1 MKQEFEMTQEEM
13 DNIIA
18 INKGGGDPIMFLS
31 GGIPMGSSLQ
41 EKINQY
47 WKILGNKYGF
57 KPMTVEGSSKG
68 KLFFIAEPVP
78 IENEMRKYIDT
89 FKGRMLKENVEVNQ
103 QKSIQHIINN
113 EIVDRFD
120 TGNVSITTAIEAVK
134 IAYQEIIDMIELNFE
149 TAGELGGGTTE
160 AQSII
165 NRIEE
170 FKKRAKENF

>member
-1 MKQEFEMTQEEM
+1 M
-13 DNIIA
+13 
-18 INKGGGDPIMFLS
+18 
-31 GGIPMGSSLQ
+31 
-41 EKINQY
+41 
-47 WKILGNKYGF
+47 
-57 KPMTVEGSSKG
+57 SK
-68 KLFFIAEPVP
+68 
-78 IENEMRKYIDT
+78 EMRKYIDT
-89 FKGRMLKENVEVNQ
+89 FKGRMLKENIEVNQ

-149 TAGELGGGTTE
+149 TIGELGGGITE

-165 NRIEE
+165 NRIDE

>member
-1 MKQEFEMTQEEM
+1 M
-13 DNIIA
+13 
-18 INKGGGDPIMFLS
+18 
-31 GGIPMGSSLQ
+31 
-41 EKINQY
+41 
-47 WKILGNKYGF
+47 
-57 KPMTVEGSSKG
+57 SK
-68 KLFFIAEPVP
+68 
-78 IENEMRKYIDT
+78 EMRKYIDT

-113 EIVDRFD
+113 EIVDRFY

-134 IAYQEIIDMIELNFE
+134 IAYQEIIDMVELNFE
-149 TAGELGGGTTE
+149 TAGELGGGITE

>member
-1 MKQEFEMTQEEM
+1 M
-13 DNIIA
+13 
-18 INKGGGDPIMFLS
+18 
-31 GGIPMGSSLQ
+31 
-41 EKINQY
+41 
-47 WKILGNKYGF
+47 
-57 KPMTVEGSSKG
+57 SK
-68 KLFFIAEPVP
+68 
-78 IENEMRKYIDT
+78 EMRKYIDT

-149 TAGELGGGTTE
+149 TAGELGGGRTE

>member
-1 MKQEFEMTQEEM
+1 
-13 DNIIA
+13 
-18 INKGGGDPIMFLS
+18 
-31 GGIPMGSSLQ
+31 
-41 EKINQY
+41 
-47 WKILGNKYGF
+47 
-57 KPMTVEGSSKG
+57 
-68 KLFFIAEPVP
+68 
-78 IENEMRKYIDT
+78 MRKYIDT
-89 FKGRMLKENVEVNQ
+89 FKGRMLKENVEGVNT

>member
-1 MKQEFEMTQEEM
+1 
-13 DNIIA
+13 
-18 INKGGGDPIMFLS
+18 
-31 GGIPMGSSLQ
+31 
-41 EKINQY
+41 
-47 WKILGNKYGF
+47 
-57 KPMTVEGSSKG
+57 
-68 KLFFIAEPVP
+68 
-78 IENEMRKYIDT
+78 MRKYIDA
-89 FKGRMLKENVEVNQ
+89 FKGRMLKENVEGINQ

-149 TAGELGGGTTE
+149 TAGELGCGTTE

>member
-1 MKQEFEMTQEEM
+1 M
-13 DNIIA
+13 
-18 INKGGGDPIMFLS
+18 
-31 GGIPMGSSLQ
+31 
-41 EKINQY
+41 
-47 WKILGNKYGF
+47 
-57 KPMTVEGSSKG
+57 SK
-68 KLFFIAEPVP
+68 
-78 IENEMRKYIDT
+78 EMRKYIDT
-89 FKGRMLKENVEVNQ
+89 FKGRMLKENVEGVNT

>member
-1 MKQEFEMTQEEM
+1 MRKQ
-13 DNIIA
+13 
-18 INKGGGDPIMFLS
+18 INKVKGFGKFL
-31 GGIPMGSSLQ
+31 
-41 EKINQY
+41 N
-47 WKILGNKYGF
+47 
-57 KPMTVEGSSKG
+57 
-68 KLFFIAEPVP
+68 
-78 IENEMRKYIDT
+78 
-89 FKGRMLKENVEVNQ
+89 ENVEGVNT

-160 AQSII
+160 AQRII

>member
-1 MKQEFEMTQEEM
+1 M
-13 DNIIA
+13 
-18 INKGGGDPIMFLS
+18 
-31 GGIPMGSSLQ
+31 
-41 EKINQY
+41 
-47 WKILGNKYGF
+47 
-57 KPMTVEGSSKG
+57 SK
-68 KLFFIAEPVP
+68 
-78 IENEMRKYIDT
+78 EMRKYIDT

-165 NRIEE
+165 NRIED
-170 FKKRAKENF
+170 FKKRVKENF

>member
-1 MKQEFEMTQEEM
+1 M
-13 DNIIA
+13 
-18 INKGGGDPIMFLS
+18 
-31 GGIPMGSSLQ
+31 
-41 EKINQY
+41 
-47 WKILGNKYGF
+47 
-57 KPMTVEGSSKG
+57 SK
-68 KLFFIAEPVP
+68 
-78 IENEMRKYIDT
+78 EMRKYIDT

-170 FKKRAKENF
+170 LKKRVKENF

>member
-1 MKQEFEMTQEEM
+1 M
-13 DNIIA
+13 
-18 INKGGGDPIMFLS
+18 
-31 GGIPMGSSLQ
+31 
-41 EKINQY
+41 
-47 WKILGNKYGF
+47 
-57 KPMTVEGSSKG
+57 SK
-68 KLFFIAEPVP
+68 
-78 IENEMRKYIDT
+78 EMRKYIDT

-149 TAGELGGGTTE
+149 TVGELGGGTTE
-160 AQSII
+160 AQRII

>member
-1 MKQEFEMTQEEM
+1 MRPEEATKELSSRRLVTFAMAAWKQDTNAWNNLFAVRGDKTGTMS
-13 DNIIA
+13 IP
-18 INKGGGDPIMFLS
+18 NKDKTM
-31 GGIPMGSSLQ
+31 
-41 EKINQY
+41 
-47 WKILGNKYGF
+47 
-57 KPMTVEGSSKG
+57 SK
-68 KLFFIAEPVP
+68 
-78 IENEMRKYIDT
+78 EMRKYIDT

-149 TAGELGGGTTE
+149 TVGELGGGITE

>member
-1 MKQEFEMTQEEM
+1 M
-13 DNIIA
+13 
-18 INKGGGDPIMFLS
+18 
-31 GGIPMGSSLQ
+31 
-41 EKINQY
+41 
-47 WKILGNKYGF
+47 
-57 KPMTVEGSSKG
+57 SK
-68 KLFFIAEPVP
+68 
-78 IENEMRKYIDT
+78 EMRKYIDT
-89 FKGRMLKENVEVNQ
+89 FKGRILKENVEINQ

-149 TAGELGGGTTE
+149 TVGELGGGTTE

-170 FKKRAKENF
+170 FKKKVKVNF

>member
-1 MKQEFEMTQEEM
+1 M
-13 DNIIA
+13 
-18 INKGGGDPIMFLS
+18 
-31 GGIPMGSSLQ
+31 
-41 EKINQY
+41 
-47 WKILGNKYGF
+47 
-57 KPMTVEGSSKG
+57 SK
-68 KLFFIAEPVP
+68 
-78 IENEMRKYIDT
+78 EMRKYIDT
-89 FKGRMLKENVEVNQ
+89 FKGRILKENVEINQ

>member
-1 MKQEFEMTQEEM
+1 MK
-13 DNIIA
+13 
-18 INKGGGDPIMFLS
+18 
-31 GGIPMGSSLQ
+31 
-41 EKINQY
+41 
-47 WKILGNKYGF
+47 
-57 KPMTVEGSSKG
+57 
-68 KLFFIAEPVP
+68 
-78 IENEMRKYIDT
+78 
-89 FKGRMLKENVEVNQ
+89 KENVEVNQ

-120 TGNVSITTAIEAVK
+120 TGHVSITTAIEAVK

-149 TAGELGGGTTE
+149 TVGELGGGITE

>member
-1 MKQEFEMTQEEM
+1 
-13 DNIIA
+13 
-18 INKGGGDPIMFLS
+18 
-31 GGIPMGSSLQ
+31 
-41 EKINQY
+41 
-47 WKILGNKYGF
+47 
-57 KPMTVEGSSKG
+57 
-68 KLFFIAEPVP
+68 
-78 IENEMRKYIDT
+78 MRKYIDT

-149 TAGELGGGTTE
+149 TAGELGGGITE

>member
-1 MKQEFEMTQEEM
+1 M
-13 DNIIA
+13 
-18 INKGGGDPIMFLS
+18 NK
-31 GGIPMGSSLQ
+31 
-41 EKINQY
+41 
-47 WKILGNKYGF
+47 
-57 KPMTVEGSSKG
+57 
-68 KLFFIAEPVP
+68 
-78 IENEMRKYIDT
+78 EMRKYIDT

-113 EIVDRFD
+113 EIVDRFG

-149 TAGELGGGTTE
+149 TIGELGGGITE
-160 AQSII
+160 VQSII

>member
-1 MKQEFEMTQEEM
+1 M
-13 DNIIA
+13 
-18 INKGGGDPIMFLS
+18 
-31 GGIPMGSSLQ
+31 
-41 EKINQY
+41 
-47 WKILGNKYGF
+47 
-57 KPMTVEGSSKG
+57 SK
-68 KLFFIAEPVP
+68 
-78 IENEMRKYIDT
+78 EMRKYIDT
-89 FKGRMLKENVEVNQ
+89 FKGRMLNENVEGVNQ

-149 TAGELGGGTTE
+149 TVGELGGGITE